1 MLRFASALLAFTFM
15 IAFTGCHSIRNALR
29 SSDELPVT
37 EKDSSASPKKKK
49 TKQRQPETVP
59 KDEKGKLAEKKH
71 PNNLYRKEKPK
82 PVATPSTSATTERII
97 QEAETYLGTPYAWG
111 GMSRKGVDCSG
122 LMVLAFQSANQ
133 KIARVS
139 GDQAKGGRA
148 VARSD
153 LKRGDLLFFSSR
165 QAGVIGHTALA
176 VEVKNGSVKFIH
188 AANSGVRYD
197 YLESAHWSK
206 LYICARRYGD

>member
-1 MLRFASALLAFTFM
+1 MLRFASALLAFTLL

-37 EKDSSASPKKKK
+37 EKESSAPKKKK
-49 TKQRQPETVP
+49 HKAVTPEAVP
-59 KDEKGKLAEKKH
+59 KDEKGNLSEKKH

-82 PVATPSTSATTERII
+82 PATVASALTERII

-139 GDQAKGGRA
+139 GDQAKGGKP
-148 VARSD
+148 VARSE
-153 LKRGDLLFFSSR
+153 LRRGDLLFFSSK
-165 QAGVIGHTALA
+165 QAGFIGHTALV
-176 VEVKNGSVKFIH
+176 VEVKGSSVKFIH

-206 LYICARRYGD
+206 LYLCARRYGE

>member
-1 MLRFASALLAFTFM
+1 MLRFASALLAFTLL

-37 EKDSSASPKKKK
+37 EKESSAPKKKK
-49 TKQRQPETVP
+49 HKAVTPEAVP
-59 KDEKGKLAEKKH
+59 KDEKGNLSEKKH

-82 PVATPSTSATTERII
+82 PATVASALTERII

-139 GDQAKGGRA
+139 GDQAKGGKP
-148 VARSD
+148 VARSE
-153 LKRGDLLFFSSR
+153 LRRGDLLFFSSK
-165 QAGVIGHTALA
+165 QAGVIGHTALV
-176 VEVKNGSVKFIH
+176 VEVKGSSVKFIH

-206 LYICARRYGD
+206 LYLCARRYGE

>member
-1 MLRFASALLAFTFM
+1 MLRFASALLACTFL

-37 EKDSSASPKKKK
+37 ERDSSAPKKKK
-49 TKQRQPETVP
+49 RQDSAPETVP
-59 KDEKGKLAEKKH
+59 KDEKGNLAEKKH
-71 PNNLYRKEKPK
+71 PDHLYRKEKPK
-82 PVATPSTSATTERII
+82 PVTVSSVTERII
-97 QEAETYLGTPYAWG
+97 QEAESYLGTPYAWG

-122 LMVLAFQSANQ
+122 LIVLAFQSANQ

-139 GDQAKGGRA
+139 GDQAKGGKP

-165 QAGVIGHTALA
+165 QAGVIGHTALV

>member
-1 MLRFASALLAFTFM
+1 MIRLASFLLAFTFL
-15 IAFTGCHSIRNALR
+15 IGFTGCHSIRNALR

-37 EKDSSASPKKKK
+37 EKENPVFQKKKNK
-49 TKQRQPETVP
+49 ELSPQAVP
-59 KDEKGKLAEKKH
+59 KDEKGNLAEKKH
-71 PNNLYRKEKPK
+71 PDNLYRKEKPK
-82 PVATPSTSATTERII
+82 PATVASASATIERII
-97 QEAETYLGTPYAWG
+97 QEAESYLGTPYAWG

-122 LMVLAFQSANQ
+122 LIVLAFQSANQ

-139 GDQAKGGRA
+139 GDQAKGGKA
-148 VARSD
+148 VARSE
-153 LKRGDLLFFSSR
+153 LRRGDLLFFSSK
-165 QAGVIGHTALA
+165 QAGVIGHTALVVA
-176 VEVKNGSVKFIH
+176 VKDGSVKFIH